1 MIGKVLDSS
10 AVVAIAGGNIG
21 ATSWVAVAL
30 DVASILYVPSLAM
43 AEVRALRPDLTSVIE
58 DLALHPSV
66 IVRGLT
72 DPDEPVAA
80 EVEHLLERTGV
91 YDVLAGHV
99 VHTATRRGWDAMTSD
114 PGRLRRL
121 EPDIGLTLL

>member
-10 AVVAIAGGNIG
+10 AVAAIAGGSIA
-21 ATSWVAVAL
+21 ATSWLTVAL
-30 DVASILYVPSLAM
+30 DFASVLYVPDLALT
-43 AEVRALRPDLTSVIE
+43 EVRALRPDLAAALD

-66 IVRGLT
+66 VTRALT

-80 EVEHLLERTGV
+80 AVEELLERTGT
-91 YDVLAGHV
+91 YDALAGHV
-99 VHTATRRGWDAMTSD
+99 VHIAARRGWPAMTSD

-121 EPDIGLTLL
+121 DPDVELTLL